1 MKASRIVALIISIL
15 IAGCLIYYF
24 SNIVSYVLI
33 AWVISMIGAPLMSL
47 FLEKMKLKRFRFGS
61 TLAAMLTLL
70 VFALAVGTLL
80 MVFVPLV
87 VEQARN
93 LSQIDYYAIGQSLSE
108 PLDQINNLL
117 YRWGL
122 IGEIKP
128 PGDQISNLA
137 KDWINPDIMS
147 NLFGSILGLA
157 GNALIAIFSVI
168 FVSFFFLKEN
178 GLFTYFVQ
186 SLVPRGDED
195 KTVKTIDEISYLLTR
210 YFAGVVVQVTI
221 ITIFVSAGLSIF
233 GVENAL
239 LIGFFAGVIN
249 VIPYVGPMIGAAF
262 GTLVTISA
270 NLDLEFYNQ
279 MLPLILKVLAV
290 FASMQMLDNFVLQPF
305 IFSNSVKAHP
315 LEIFIVILV
324 GAQLGGILGM
334 VLAIPTY
341 TVLRVIAKVF
351 MSELK
356 FVQQITSRMDRAE

>member
-1 MKASRIVALIISIL
+1 
-15 IAGCLIYYF
+15 
-24 SNIVSYVLI
+24 
-33 AWVISMIGAPLMSL
+33 MSL

-108 PLDQINNLL
+108 PMNQINNLL
-117 YRWGL
+117 YKWGL
-122 IGEIKP
+122 IGEIQP
-128 PGDQISNLA
+128 PGDQIAELS
-137 KDWINPDIMS
+137 KDWINPDFMS
-147 NLFGSILGLA
+147 NLFGSVLGLA

-186 SLVPRGDED
+186 SLVPRGNED

-210 YFAGVVVQVTI
+210 YFAGIVVQISI
-221 ITIFVSAGLSIF
+221 ITIFISAGLSIF

-262 GTLVTISA
+262 GCLVTISA

-351 MSELK
+351 LSELK
-356 FVQQITSRMDRAE
+356 FVQQITSRMDQTE